1 MVLTNTGES
10 LHRSKVIEILFIK
23 LLAVLTTHSAIS
35 KDEKALIRSRAIP
48 YGIDEADRQLALHN
62 ALVIAKIARHD
73 YPHDW

>member
-1 MVLTNTGES
+1 MVLTNTGERQLQS
-10 LHRSKVIEILFIK
+10 MSPNTDVK
-23 LLAVLTTHSAIS
+23 LCAVLTAHSAIS

-62 ALVIAKIARHD
+62 ALVIAKIARLD